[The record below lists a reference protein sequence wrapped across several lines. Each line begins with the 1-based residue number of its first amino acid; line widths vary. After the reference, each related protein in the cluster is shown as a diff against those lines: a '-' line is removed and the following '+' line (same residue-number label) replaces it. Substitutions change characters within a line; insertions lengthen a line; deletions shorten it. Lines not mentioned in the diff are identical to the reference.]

1 MGKGKGAQRK
11 TITIITGKEHPE
23 CQMTQNSGSEH
34 LSLALSAFPGFPDPS
49 EIPKKAQAVFP
60 QWDSL
65 TRRIKKHHIVSCIE
79 MAFVTQH

>member
-1 MGKGKGAQRK
+1 MHKGN
-11 TITIITGKEHPE
+11 ISIIQENNILSVKRLKSQAGH
-23 CQMTQNSGSEH
+23 SSEH
-34 LSLALSAFPGFPDPS
+34 LSLALSAFPVFPHPT

-60 QWDSL
+60 QWVSL